1 MINLKIRIIA
11 VIVLMIFNLSACKSV
26 SVNTEPK
33 KAELTVIMYH
43 SFLKDTSH
51 SGKYVITPSQFEND
65 IIYLKNAGYSFVSV
79 KDIENFRNAHG
90 SLPQNSILITFDD
103 GNYNNY
109 LYIFPILKKYN
120 IPALISP
127 ICYWVEKYS
136 ENGDK
141 NPVYSILSKDD
152 IKEMYDSGL
161 VEFGNHTYNLHTTSG
176 RFGTL
181 KMSGETNENYQKML
195 YEDLKKADDIITEA
209 TGEKPAA
216 LVYPYGMISP
226 ESYDVAQ
233 ALGYNILFSCTEG
246 INRIYP
252 NDNRYLLKRYNRP
265 SGITSE
271 VFFSR
276 IFNSSSEMLK

>member
-1 MINLKIRIIA
+1 
-11 VIVLMIFNLSACKSV
+11 
-26 SVNTEPK
+26 
-33 KAELTVIMYH
+33 MYH

-65 IIYLKNAGYSFVSV
+65 IIYLKNAGCSFVSV
-79 KDIENFRNAHG
+79 KDIENYRNSEG
-90 SLPQNSILITFDD
+90 SLPQKAVLITFDD

-120 IPALISP
+120 VPALISP
-127 ICYWVEKYS
+127 ICYWVEEYS
-136 ENGDK
+136 KNGDK
-141 NPVYSILSKDD
+141 NPIYSILSKDD
-152 IKEMYDSGL
+152 INEMYKSGL
-161 VEFGNHTYNLHTTSG
+161 VEFGNHSYNLHSTQG

-181 KMSGETNENYQKML
+181 KMSGETTETYQKML

-226 ESYDVAQ
+226 ESYDVAST
-233 ALGYNILFSCTEG
+233 LGYNILFSCTEG

-252 NDNRYLLKRYNRP
+252 GDNRYLLKRYNRP
-265 SGITSE
+265 AAITSE
-271 VFFSR
+271 EFFSK
-276 IFNSSSEMLK
+276 IFNSSSEILK